1 MPGDLLTVTKFERI
15 SSRVLRIGAI
25 SNFIV
30 TIPAFVVYDTY
41 VGNMLDEMPNTP
53 WLVWIWSGM
62 AFLWGV
68 MMWEIAN
75 NFSTKWSL
83 LRYLVA
89 EKAITSTSVVVGFA
103 IGDLPGMAMAA
114 IVITDV
120 IWIPIFGSILLKAR
134 RLSTGRLL
142 RQDVN

>member
-89 EKAITSTSVVVGFA
+89 EKAITSTSVLVGFA

>member
-1 MPGDLLTVTKFERI
+1 MPGDLPTVTKFERI

-30 TIPAFVVYDTY
+30 TIPAFVVYDSY

-103 IGDLPGMAMAA
+103 IGDLPGMAMVA

-120 IWIPIFGSILLKAR
+120 IWIPIFGSILLKAT
-134 RLSTGRLL
+134 RL
-142 RQDVN
+142 QQVAY

>member
-62 AFLWGV
+62 AFLWGL

-114 IVITDV
+114 IVITDA
-120 IWIPIFGSILLKAR
+120 IWIPIFGFM
-134 RLSTGRLL
+134 LL
-142 RQDVN
+142 RTRDVYQQVAY

>member
-1 MPGDLLTVTKFERI
+1 MPGDLLTVAKFERI

-62 AFLWGV
+62 AFLWGL

-89 EKAITSTSVVVGFA
+89 EKTITSTSVVVGFA

-120 IWIPIFGSILLKAR
+120 IWIPIFGSILLR
-134 RLSTGRLL
+134 TR
-142 RQDVN
+142 DVYQQVAY

>member
-62 AFLWGV
+62 AFLWGL

-120 IWIPIFGSILLKAR
+120 IWIPIFGSILLR
-134 RLSTGRLL
+134 TR
-142 RQDVN
+142 DVYQQVAY

>member
-1 MPGDLLTVTKFERI
+1 MPGDLLTVAKFERI

-62 AFLWGV
+62 AFLWGL

-89 EKAITSTSVVVGFA
+89 EKTITSTSVVVGFA

-114 IVITDV
+114 IVITDA
-120 IWIPIFGSILLKAR
+120 IWIPIFGFM
-134 RLSTGRLL
+134 LL
-142 RQDVN
+142 RTRDVYQQVAY